1 MQANAGKVVAI
12 LGPTC
17 TGKSQLA
24 ERLAEEF
31 GGEIINADSMQVY
44 RSFNIGTAKPS
55 REIQARIKHHLIDI
69 VEPNDAFDAARFKVL
84 ADAAIRDVWSRG
96 RIPITVGGS
105 GLYLRVLFHGLF
117 SVPSSEE
124 IRTELRE
131 RYGVAPADVYEELK
145 SIDPLYALRISH
157 RDRVRVVRA
166 LEIHRLSGKTM
177 SEWEKDHGFREERY
191 QVYRIGLMRERQELY
206 DRINA
211 RVEAMLLQGWV
222 NEVRDILAAGHDPS
236 CKPFSSIGYKE
247 ILLHLDGIIEYP
259 EMVVRIKQETRR
271 YAKRQLTW
279 FSKADEGSISWFRYP
294 ENLTD
299 ILKEVDRFLP
309 RTT

>member
-1 MQANAGKVVAI
+1 MQANEGKVVAI

-24 ERLAEEF
+24 EWLAEELA
-31 GGEIINADSMQVY
+31 GEIINTDSMQVY
-44 RSFNIGTAKPS
+44 RAFNIGTAKPGD
-55 REIQARIKHHLIDI
+55 EAQARIKHHLIDI
-69 VEPNDAFDAARFKVL
+69 VEPTDTFDVARFKEL

-105 GLYLRVLFHGLF
+105 GLYLRVLFHGIF
-117 SVPSSEE
+117 STPSSED
-124 IRTELRE
+124 IRAELRE
-131 RYGVAPADVYEELK
+131 RYNAAPADVYEELK
-145 SIDPLYALRISH
+145 SVDPHYALRISH

-166 LEIHRLSGKTM
+166 LEIFRVSGRTM
-177 SEWEKDHGFREERY
+177 SEWERDHGFREERY
-191 QVYRIGLMRERQELY
+191 QVCRIGLMRERQELY

-222 NEVRDILAAGHDPS
+222 DEVRAMLAAGYDPS

-247 ILLHLDGIIEYP
+247 ILLHLGGIIGYG
-259 EMVVRIKQETRR
+259 EMVARIKQETRR

-279 FSKADEGSISWFRYP
+279 FSKADGDSISWFRYP
-294 ENLTD
+294 ESLTD
-299 ILKEVDRFLP
+299 IWKEVDRFL
-309 RTT
+309 RRST